1 MNTKLRL
8 ETDVVTAAD
17 DVLAKVGNAAVEN
30 RMAAE
35 AATTI
40 DGTVAE
46 SQTKAPQSS
55 AVGTKMCIRCMQQK
69 TVTLFAKPGRKEL
82 LKTCS
87 QCLVRCK
94 IPIRNWLASA
104 YWFPEKKTLA
114 RGFWRVVV
122 ARRW

>member
-1 MNTKLRL
+1 VGAWRRIANMHSQAAYIAAVLARMNTKLRL

-17 DVLAKVGNAAVEN
+17 DVLAKVENAAVEN
-30 RMAAE
+30 GMAAE

-94 IPIRNWLASA
+94 IPIRN
-104 YWFPEKKTLA
+104 
-114 RGFWRVVV
+114 
-122 ARRW
+122 